1 MKNNIS
7 CQILIAENI
16 TFDPKEKKHTAYN
29 ILNKII
35 VPILPASVITSV
47 LFKFQFSE
55 GDKLEEI
62 NNKILVYNSNEEIV
76 YSGQLPKLKNLR
88 DSRMTPGI
96 DGVIE
101 IRFPVME
108 SGKYEYVVYSNNQ
121 KIFTYPLF
129 IDVIQIEEKDMELYK
144 K

>member
-1 MKNNIS
+1 M
-7 CQILIAENI
+7 
-16 TFDPKEKKHTAYN
+16 
-29 ILNKII
+29 
-35 VPILPASVITSV
+35 
-47 LFKFQFSE
+47 
-55 GDKLEEI
+55 EEI

-88 DSRMTPGI
+88 DNRMTPGI

-129 IDVIQIEEKDMELYK
+129 IDVIQTEEKDRELYK

>member
-16 TFDPKEKKHTAYN
+16 MFDPKEKKHTAYN
-29 ILNKII
+29 ILNKIT

-55 GDKLEEI
+55 EDELEEI
-62 NNKILVYNSNEEIV
+62 NNKILVYNSKEEIV
-76 YSGQLPKLKNLR
+76 FSGQLPKLRNFR
-88 DSRMTPGI
+88 DKGMVPGI

-108 SGKYEYVVYSNNQ
+108 SGKYEYVVYSDNH
-121 KIFTYPLF
+121 KIFSYPFF
-129 IDVIQIEEKDMELYK
+129 IDVIQAEEKDIEMFEK
-144 K
+144 

>member
-16 TFDPKEKKHTAYN
+16 MFDPKEKKHTAYN
-29 ILNKII
+29 ILNKIT

-55 GDKLEEI
+55 EDGLEEI

-88 DSRMTPGI
+88 DNRMTPGI

-108 SGKYEYVVYSNNQ
+108 IGKYEYVVYSNNQ

-129 IDVIQIEEKDMELYK
+129 IDVIQTEEKDRELYK